1 MKAILQRVWEAQVSI
16 AGEVVGKI
24 EKGLLVLVGFEESD
38 TFPMNVLFQSL
49 TCAKNIVE
57 FKVNFKVN
65 WGPAGDG
72 LATDDCDDHPCLCL
86 FEAFGY

>member
-1 MKAILQRVWEAQVSI
+1 LYDATNELTQQTVLGGAIEDDCTV
-16 AGEVVGKI
+16 
-24 EKGLLVLVGFEESD
+24 
-38 TFPMNVLFQSL
+38 PMNILFQSL

-65 WGPAGDG
+65 WDPAGDG